1 MIRHSGLGKI
11 YNTSLDRI
19 EAGRQRN
26 PTAKQLDDETLV
38 SASSSFVCCVS
49 VMRQRRGGPRMTG
62 EAIDDLSIFSST
74 IPAGREQSRPAQVV
88 IVACILIFL
97 ATAPFARV
105 ALPPVWAFIP
115 SYETVIATND
125 LITAV
130 LLFGHF
136 RHAGSRDHY
145 ILACGFLLAGCLA
158 IAHEA
163 AFPGVFA
170 AAGLFGGGSETVPWL
185 YMFWHASLPVFVIAY
200 AAMKD
205 RAGTTPPQVW
215 RPRYAI
221 LIGVVAIV
229 AAAIALTTLA
239 AWASWLLPAI
249 VPADNGAAALVVV
262 LSSVLGLGLFALAIL
277 WLRRPH
283 FVLDL
288 WMMVVMSAWVL
299 DVTFSAALN
308 TGRFDAGFYIG
319 CIYGLFASGVMITAL
334 PLENGRLY
342 ARLAESA
349 SEMRRL
355 ATTDTL
361 TGLANRR
368 AFERA
373 LDIEWRRA
381 ARRHIPLSLVLIDI
395 DFFKRYNDCYGHP
408 AGDQCLRAVATALA
422 GSARRAGEV
431 AARHGGEEFALL
443 LPHADAAAARRIAE
457 RACEAI
463 AALNIPHAR
472 SAVSANVS
480 VSIGVASMSG
490 EVADAINAGGLAG
503 NPHLTSA
510 KLVEA
515 ADKALYAAKAMGR
528 NRVCAFAASPE
539 GGADEIDA
547 LPHAAE

>member
-1 MIRHSGLGKI
+1 M
-11 YNTSLDRI
+11 TS
-19 EAGRQRN
+19 
-26 PTAKQLDDETLV
+26 
-38 SASSSFVCCVS
+38 
-49 VMRQRRGGPRMTG
+49 

-74 IPAGREQSRPAQVV
+74 IPAGRQQSRPAQAVFV
-88 IVACILIFL
+88 TCILAFL
-97 ATAPFARV
+97 VAAPFARV

-170 AAGLFGGGSETVPWL
+170 ATGLFGGGSETAPWL
-185 YMFWHASLPVFVIAY
+185 YMFWHASLPIFVIAY

-205 RAGTTPPQVW
+205 RAGMTPPKVW
-215 RPRYAI
+215 RPRYAM
-221 LIGVVAIV
+221 LIAIVAIV
-229 AAAIALTTLA
+229 ATAAALTILA
-239 AWASWLLPAI
+239 ACASRLLPAI
-249 VPADNGAAALVVV
+249 VPPDNDATAMVVV
-262 LSSVLGLGLFALAIL
+262 ISSVLGLGLFALAIL

-283 FVLDL
+283 LVLDL
-288 WMMVVMSAWVL
+288 WMMVVMSAWVF

-308 TGRFDAGFYIG
+308 AGRFDVGFYIG
-319 CIYGLFASGVMITAL
+319 CIYGLFASAVMITAL

-342 ARLAESA
+342 ARLAETA
-349 SEMRRL
+349 TEMRRL

-368 AFERA
+368 AFEQA
-373 LDIEWRRA
+373 LDLEWRRA
-381 ARRHIPLSLVLIDI
+381 ARRRIPLSLVLVDI

-408 AGDQCLRAVATALA
+408 AGDQCLKAVATALA
-422 GSARRAGEV
+422 NSARRAGEV
-431 AARHGGEEFALL
+431 AARYGGEEFALL
-443 LPHADAAAARRIAE
+443 LPHADPAAARRVAE
-457 RACEAI
+457 RACDAI
-463 AALNIPHAR
+463 AALNIPHIR
-472 SAVSANVS
+472 SAVSPNVS

-490 EVADAINAGGLAG
+490 EVADAINAGGLTVNA
-503 NPHLTSA
+503 HLTSA

-547 LPHAAE
+547 MLHAAE